1 VGGRACDDARVRT
14 LVISDLHLG
23 TGTRVDLLRRPELR
37 SALVDAL
44 ADVQRLVVLGDFL
57 ELRVIPVRDAAPLA
71 KELLQEAGAALGG
84 DGEIVLLA
92 GNHDHGI
99 VAGWLEDRLG
109 DTTLGLEHRIE
120 PADAGPLATSLA
132 KAARPAR
139 LSLAYPGIRL
149 RDDVYAL
156 HGHYLDLHTTVPTF
170 ERLSAGAM
178 KRWVTSIP
186 EEGAEPEHYE
196 AALGPL
202 YAWIH
207 AAVQRANTGPVSLG
221 AGLSTGGWRLLAG
234 EGRRTHRVRSAAARV
249 GFAAA
254 VGLLNRIG
262 IGPLRR
268 ELSGEAL
275 RQGSL
280 YGMGEALR
288 RLGVDAPHVIF
299 GHSHRAGPFEAD
311 DPAEWTAPT
320 GSRMMNTGSWVYQR
334 HFLTA
339 RPNASPYWPG
349 TAVLI
354 DDEGPPQLIRLL
366 GERGHAELAPH
377 PA

>member
-1 VGGRACDDARVRT
+1 MRT
-14 LVISDLHLG
+14 LVISDVHLG
-23 TGTRVDLLRRPELR
+23 TGSRVDLLRRPELR
-37 SALVDAL
+37 AVLIAALEG
-44 ADVQRLVVLGDFL
+44 VQRLVVLGDLL
-57 ELRVIPVRDAAPLA
+57 ELRVVPVRDAAPLA
-71 KELLQEAGAALGG
+71 KELLEEAGAALGPG
-84 DGEIVLLA
+84 GEIVLLA
-92 GNHDHGI
+92 GNHDHGL

-120 PADAGPLATSLA
+120 PADAGPLASSLA
-132 KAARPAR
+132 AAAQPAR
-139 LSLAYPGIRL
+139 LTLAYPGLRL
-149 RDDVYAL
+149 REDVYAL

-170 ERLSAGAM
+170 ERLSAGVM

-186 EEGAEPEHYE
+186 DHGAEPEHYE

-221 AGLSTGGWRLLAG
+221 AGLSSGAWRTLAG
-234 EGRRTHRVRSAAARV
+234 EGRRRHPVRSAVART

-254 VGLLNRIG
+254 VGVLNQLG
-262 IGPLRR
+262 LGPLRR
-268 ELSGEAL
+268 ELTGAAL

-280 YGMGEALR
+280 VGLGEALR
-288 RLGVDAPHVIF
+288 RLGVDAEYVIF
-299 GHSHRAGPFEAD
+299 GHTHRAGPFPTD
-311 DPAEWTAPT
+311 DPAEWIAPT
-320 GSRMMNTGSWVYQR
+320 GSRLLNTGSWLYQR

-349 TAVLI
+349 TAVLVEA
-354 DDEGPPQLIRLL
+354 EGPPRLMRLL
-366 GERGHAELAPH
+366 GERGHADLAPP